1 MRDLSASD
9 EQFRAALNQSLYDKN
24 KATARFI
31 LVTLERFVGGS
42 PTFDKGHPD
51 NLDEMTVGPGGK
63 SKPIWTIEHILP
75 EGNLPAW
82 WIDDLAGGDAQH
94 AEELQDE
101 LVHLL
106 GNLTLTPYNPELGQK
121 PFYSAEHPYD
131 GSKRDYQDKQTGKF
145 VGLRSGLFLN
155 ESIADMEHGELLA
168 SKQTWTADDI
178 RRRNDLLADLVVA
191 LYKLK

>member
-1 MRDLSASD
+1 MDAASTTAECMEAYKALLEAMEAYRRDNA
-9 EQFRAALNQSLYDKN
+9 
-24 KATARFI
+24 
-31 LVTLERFVGGS
+31 
-42 PTFDKGHPD
+42 
-51 NLDEMTVGPGGK
+51 
-63 SKPIWTIEHILP
+63 
-75 EGNLPAW
+75 
-82 WIDDLAGGDAQH
+82 
-94 AEELQDE
+94 
-101 LVHLL
+101 
-106 GNLTLTPYNPELGQK
+106 
-121 PFYSAEHPYD
+121 SAEHPYD